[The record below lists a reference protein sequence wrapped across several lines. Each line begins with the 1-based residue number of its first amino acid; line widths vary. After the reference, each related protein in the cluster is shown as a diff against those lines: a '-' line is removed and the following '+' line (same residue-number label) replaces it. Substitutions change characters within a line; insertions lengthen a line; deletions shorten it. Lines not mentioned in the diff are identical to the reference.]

1 MKNNKRMYLLL
12 EFGLAL
18 MVVLLAF
25 VMILEN
31 NEEDLARVSVIVQD
45 SEDNQWTAFKYGL
58 RMAAQDQ
65 KIEMFVVSTGAGLT
79 LEEERDVILRE
90 IENGADAVIVQPVP
104 GADTGKMLQK
114 IAKRVPVMLVGQ
126 NLPKEEDPE
135 SGTGIP
141 VTEADHRGM
150 GKALAEELLEDYSG
164 RLDGKT
170 FGLIAEEANSV
181 AALERMA
188 GFREAVADKGAQELW
203 AVCGTFQEE
212 GEKTF
217 VEQPKVDFVIALDD
231 GSLTMAGECASAN
244 DLHGALV
251 YGIGNSTEADYYL
264 DTGAARC
271 LVVPDDFSIGYQ
283 SLTAIAKSLGNYFYE
298 LQDQE
303 VSYTV
308 MRRDTLFTKENQE
321 ILFTMSQ

>member
-104 GADTGKMLQK
+104 GADT
-114 IAKRVPVMLVGQ
+114 
-126 NLPKEEDPE
+126 
-135 SGTGIP
+135 
-141 VTEADHRGM
+141 ADHRI
-150 GKALAEELLEDYSG
+150 L
-164 RLDGKT
+164 
-170 FGLIAEEANSV
+170 
-181 AALERMA
+181 
-188 GFREAVADKGAQELW
+188 
-203 AVCGTFQEE
+203 
-212 GEKTF
+212 
-217 VEQPKVDFVIALDD
+217 P
-231 GSLTMAGECASAN
+231 
-244 DLHGALV
+244 
-251 YGIGNSTEADYYL
+251 GN
-264 DTGAARC
+264 
-271 LVVPDDFSIGYQ
+271 F
-283 SLTAIAKSLGNYFYE
+283 
-298 LQDQE
+298 
-303 VSYTV
+303 
-308 MRRDTLFTKENQE
+308 
-321 ILFTMSQ
+321 